1 MLHINHLW
9 LPVNFSYRST
19 GIGLTHLSIT
29 KTARDFSPFAN
40 PMLLWGS
47 MPGLIDLRCPRRR
60 ERQPGG
66 HSALVGD
73 LFRPWSA
80 RTPPRRS
87 GHGLGSRDG
96 HRSAPPSPP
105 LPGLLQCRRRTIG
118 DTEKATVEAM
128 AERAEEMAGLGGG
141 AE

>member
-1 MLHINHLW
+1 
-9 LPVNFSYRST
+9 
-19 GIGLTHLSIT
+19 
-29 KTARDFSPFAN
+29 
-40 PMLLWGS
+40 

-66 HSALVGD
+66 HSAL
-73 LFRPWSA
+73 
-80 RTPPRRS
+80 
-87 GHGLGSRDG
+87 
-96 HRSAPPSPP
+96 
-105 LPGLLQCRRRTIG
+105 CRRRTIG